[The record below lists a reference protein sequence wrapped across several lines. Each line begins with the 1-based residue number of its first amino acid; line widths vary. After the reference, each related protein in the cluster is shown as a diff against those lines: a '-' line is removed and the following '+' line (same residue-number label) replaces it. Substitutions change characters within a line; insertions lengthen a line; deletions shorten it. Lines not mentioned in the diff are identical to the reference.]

1 MTEVV
6 KSYRIEASLA
16 EELTRRAEAKG
27 ETLSNFVART
37 LREIGE
43 GNVEATVPTPGA
55 IDLEDLRSE
64 MKQLGGLF
72 RSERLIQAEIV
83 DSLMALSKLARQLE
97 REREE
102 TVKVISEA
110 VAGLKEAKVAL
121 KEMVDLGSLVDKK
134 CRESSASMEALRGSI
149 QASGSRLQSFL
160 GSLETLG
167 GACEQAVTK
176 ARDEVSKTLKK
187 GTDEMAEM
195 WKSNKASVE
204 REARTYASEVFSS
217 TRGAF
222 VFGAWALI
230 LIAVVVLGFFA
241 YQYITAP
248 KQPSYGAQD
257 VPNRVLPAASGAHPN
272 GVETQPRFKTGS
284 SVLVANS
291 RMSASAV
298 ASLACSI

>member
-16 EELTRRAEAKG
+16 EELTRLAEAKG
-27 ETLSNFVART
+27 ETLSNFAART
-37 LREIGE
+37 LREIRE
-43 GNVEATVPTPGA
+43 GKFEAAAPIPGA

-102 TVKVISEA
+102 TVKVIAEGM
-110 VAGLKEAKVAL
+110 AGLKEAKVAL
-121 KEMVDLGSLVDKK
+121 KEMVDLASLVDKK

-149 QASGSRLQSFL
+149 LASGSNLQSFV

-167 GACEQAVTK
+167 GACEQAVAK

-187 GTDEMAEM
+187 GTDQMAEM
-195 WKSNKASVE
+195 WKSNTDTVK
-204 REARTYASEVFSS
+204 REARTYASEVFAS
-217 TRGAF
+217 TRDAL
-222 VFGAWALI
+222 VIGAWAVI

-241 YQYITAP
+241 YQYVTAP
-248 KQPSYGAQD
+248 KKPSYGTWD
-257 VPNRVLPAASGAHPN
+257 VPVRALHAVKESRPLERELTP
-272 GVETQPRFKTGS
+272 GS
-284 SVLVANS
+284 RPEALSS
-291 RMSASAV
+291 
-298 ASLACSI
+298 